1 VRIVIIGSVAGGTSA
16 AAKARRNSEEHEIV
30 IYDMD
35 SDISYAGCGLPYYIG
50 EDYITRDDL
59 IPRNSAWFKK
69 RFNIDIFT
77 GHAVTDVDPGSK
89 TLTVKNFQTGEIFND
104 KYDKLVIAAGA
115 ESFIP
120 AIPGIKNSN
129 VFSVRNVR
137 NADSIKK
144 YIMEKNPAQAVII
157 GGGFIGLEMAEN
169 LSLRKMSVTLIEAA
183 GHLMPSMDKDMA
195 VYIEEHLKS
204 KGVKLITG
212 DSVKEIR
219 ENGTSVITEKG
230 RVIETGL
237 IIIATGVKPRTEL
250 FKNKGITLGD
260 SGGILVNEKME
271 TNLADVY
278 AVGDCCE
285 VRSAIIGEYIYRPL
299 GSTANKMGRIA
310 GDVITGGTL
319 RFRGIPGTGIFK
331 TFDLAVAQTGVT
343 EKEARKLG
351 FNIIVSHNIKEN
363 QSKYLKE
370 SRELVIKCISDRDT
384 ERILGVQIIGERG
397 VDKRIDVFVTAMAF
411 GAKVTDLFHLD
422 LAYAPPFSTT
432 KDPVMYT
439 GMIHDNAAHRGRKL
453 ITSTELAADRNSYL
467 VIDVRSN
474 SDYSKGH
481 VDQAINIP
489 HEELKTGISELDMDQ
504 RIVVYCNKGTTGNA
518 AQNLLINLGFKEVYN
533 LSGGYSQYKMEIKT
547 LINQ

>member
-1 VRIVIIGSVAGGTSA
+1 MRIVIIGSVAGGTSA

-89 TLTVKNFQTGEIFND
+89 TLTVKNFQTGEIFSD

-183 GHLMPSMDKDMA
+183 GHVMPSMDKDMA

-285 VRSAIIGEYIYRPL
+285 VRSAITGEYIYRPL

>member
-89 TLTVKNFQTGEIFND
+89 TLTVKNFQTGEIFSD

-285 VRSAIIGEYIYRPL
+285 VRSAITGEYIYRPL

>member
-1 VRIVIIGSVAGGTSA
+1 MRIVIIGSVAGGTSA

-89 TLTVKNFQTGEIFND
+89 TLTVKNFQTGEIFSD

-144 YIMEKNPAQAVII
+144 YIMEENPAQAVII

-183 GHLMPSMDKDMA
+183 GHVMPSMDKDMA

-285 VRSAIIGEYIYRPL
+285 VRSAITGEYIYRPL

>member
-1 VRIVIIGSVAGGTSA
+1 MRIVIIGSVAGGTSA

-89 TLTVKNFQTGEIFND
+89 TLTVKNFQTGEIFSD

-285 VRSAIIGEYIYRPL
+285 VRSAITGEYIYRPL